1 MTITD
6 DVKSLGGLAATH
18 ELLRAG
24 WSSRSLSHA
33 VFAETLV
40 RVRQGWYCLPDC
52 EPQLAEAVRV
62 GGRLG
67 CISGA
72 AHHNL
77 WVRATTRLHVDV
89 VAHNSRLRSRID
101 PRQRLSGMKNSET
114 VVHWRD
120 RTDAAGTRF
129 VASPRECL
137 RAMIWCCRPEVV
149 VAAVDSALQAGY
161 LSMADWQEDIRNIP
175 RRLRR
180 LLSRIDGRSE
190 SIIESLARFRLQ
202 QIGIEPRLQ
211 VTIMGVGRV
220 DFLIGSRLVI
230 EVDGRAYHSDP
241 GQFEADRRRDARLS
255 TRGYRVL
262 RFSYKQV
269 TERWSE
275 VKSAI
280 TAAIAR
286 GDHLG

>member
-1 MTITD
+1 
-6 DVKSLGGLAATH
+6 
-18 ELLRAG
+18 
-24 WSSRSLSHA
+24 
-33 VFAETLV
+33 
-40 RVRQGWYCLPDC
+40 
-52 EPQLAEAVRV
+52 
-62 GGRLG
+62 
-67 CISGA
+67 
-72 AHHNL
+72 
-77 WVRATTRLHVDV
+77 
-89 VAHNSRLRSRID
+89 
-101 PRQRLSGMKNSET
+101 
-114 VVHWRD
+114 
-120 RTDAAGTRF
+120 
-129 VASPRECL
+129 
-137 RAMIWCCRPEVV
+137 MIWCCSPEVV

-241 GQFEADRRRDARLS
+241 ERFEADRRRDARLS

-275 VKSAI
+275 VKAAI